1 MTDVLGLPA
10 DLATA
15 LTLITTVVV
24 IPAVTA
30 VLTSPR
36 TPAWARRVLPIA
48 LAAVGAL
55 GILLL
60 RGDLTAAPES
70 LTAWIM
76 LAATLVGG
84 AQALY
89 ALMPTSWRALAAAT
103 STSRGR
109 HADRDGVMDGRDTPR
124 TSDRQILS
132 EEEVHAD
139 HHDVPC
145 LEDSRDA

>member
-36 TPAWARRVLPIA
+36 TPAWARRGLPIA

-55 GILLL
+55 GILVI
-60 RGDLTAAPES
+60 RGDLATAPES

-89 ALMPTSWRALAAAT
+89 ALMPAQWRTLAAA
-103 STSRGR
+103 TSRGR

-124 TSDRQILS
+124 TSERQILS
-132 EEEVHAD
+132 EEEIHAD
-139 HHDVPC
+139 HHDVPGID
-145 LEDSRDA
+145 DSRDA